1 MDEHSNDEI
10 GTKQIDTDKNP
21 VVKKKKTRYF
31 ETYISKVLKS
41 ITTSNGITA
50 NAKQQLN
57 SAICVIAQ
65 FLATKATHLTII
77 SKKKTM
83 SVKEISNS
91 IKLSTTVNFSNL
103 AIKHAEDSV
112 ETFLNVDTK
121 HSSRQKKAGIL
132 FPPSISEKFLRNF
145 GFSKIMITRTA
156 PVYFASIL
164 EFIVFDI
171 LSLSTKMAIDNN
183 RSRITIRDLEMSVRT
198 NKDMCHLFENCK
210 LNFIGGGV
218 VPQIH
223 ESLLN
228 KKPRKKRNKIELEE
242 GNETKKGHRFR
253 PGTVSL
259 REIRKFQKTSNCLTF
274 AKFPFERF
282 VRGMVNNYND
292 GMKIS
297 KDVFIVLQYYIEQ
310 FVVDFLRDANSAAI
324 HSGRVK
330 LMPSDISFICN
341 LRKYTPLNVDLYKIS
356 KREEGEEDVVLI
368 QEGDANKPVEEETDE
383 PVEEETDEPVE
394 EETDEPVEEE
404 TDEPVEEETD
414 EPVEEESD
422 EPVEEESDEE

>member
-1 MDEHSNDEI
+1 MDDTTHP
-10 GTKQIDTDKNP
+10 DTDQEDTPETKRDSTHKRGSTP
-21 VVKKKKTRYF
+21 GRGEVAPKKKKTRYF
-31 ETYISKVLKS
+31 ETYICKVLKS

-57 SAICVIAQ
+57 SAICFIAR
-65 FLATKATHLTII
+65 FLASKATQLTTI
-77 SKKKTM
+77 SGKRTM

-91 IKLSTTVNFSNL
+91 VKLSFTDNFSEL
-103 AIKHAEDSV
+103 AIKQAEDSV
-112 ETFLNVDTK
+112 EKFLLSDSNQESK
-121 HSSRQKKAGIL
+121 HSSRQEKAGML
-132 FPPSISEKFLRNF
+132 FPPSVSEKFLHNF
-145 GFSKIMITRTA
+145 GLSKIMVTRTA

-171 LSLSTKMAIDNN
+171 LSLATKMAIENN
-183 RSRITIRDLEMSVRT
+183 RSRLTIRDLEMSVRT
-198 NKDMCHLFENCK
+198 NKDLNHLFENCK
-210 LNFIGGGV
+210 LSFIGGGV

-228 KKPRKKRNKIELEE
+228 KKPRKKRKPEE
-242 GNETKKGHRFR
+242 GVEMKKGHRFR

-282 VRGMVNNYND
+282 VRGLVNNYND

-310 FVVDFLRDANSAAI
+310 FVVDFLRDANAAAI

-330 LMPSDISFICN
+330 LMPGDISFICN
-341 LRKYTPLNVDLYKIS
+341 MRRYDALDTEPYKTV
-356 KREEGEEDVVLI
+356 KREGPLEDV
-368 QEGDANKPVEEETDE
+368 EGDDVEEEGAPDE
-383 PVEEETDEPVE
+383 PEVLDVEYVI
-394 EETDEPVEEE
+394 
-404 TDEPVEEETD
+404 
-414 EPVEEESD
+414 
-422 EPVEEESDEE
+422 